1 MRGTTRA
8 IRMRSLE
15 NGVWANLKC
24 HFGGLAIQIQQPET
38 KATAKFGSR
47 TNPKDSRYDVEATAE
62 ATYRAVAELASKR
75 YGNGAAEQPDAQQL
89 AEVSSKTDDA
99 VSKAR
104 QKVVAALKES
114 PEISEVGDLFHEDPF
129 KGFEPSGAFAP
140 IFFVYNL
147 PRGPQAQHKPEKEAL
162 VSKLH
167 FVYNGKFLTA
177 AAFCGPDREIS
188 GISEAVSKV
197 CLQMSRSGL
206 GFHWLSPIPTYHS
219 LDIGNVSLASSPT
232 SAVLNDSVQGGGTS
246 TTLLVSAPKR
256 VPNVLRSVYT
266 GSFQYLMSFYS
277 LKEQS
282 NTGEALMQTIQ
293 AHRETVLDL
302 LKEFNQSKRRQFLR
316 RRRLRGLI
324 RAHCLSLTEKI
335 GRLDA
340 LSDSLAQGI
349 DSLDGNL
356 QQEPRLRAM
365 LEAEP
370 GWKSYLR
377 HDFETK
383 PTLDMI
389 TRTSE
394 ELRGHSTWPVT
405 LLIAV
410 LAAILGGFLGFF
422 ISRIV

>member
-38 KATAKFGSR
+38 RATGKLGSR
-47 TNPKDSRYDVEATAE
+47 THPKDTRYDVEATVE
-62 ATYRAVAELASKR
+62 ATYKAVAELASKR
-75 YGNGAAEQPDAQQL
+75 YGNGEAGQPVAQQS
-89 AEVSSKTDDA
+89 ADVANKTDDA

-104 QKVVAALKES
+104 QQVVSALKES
-114 PEISEVGDLFHEDPF
+114 PEISEVGDLFREDPF
-129 KGFEPSGAFAP
+129 KGFEPANAFAP

-147 PRGPQAQHKPEKEAL
+147 PRRPQEENEPEKEVA

-167 FVYNGKFLTA
+167 FVYNGRFLA
-177 AAFCGPDREIS
+177 VAGFCQPDREIS
-188 GISEAVSKV
+188 GISETVSKV
-197 CLQMSRSGL
+197 CLQMSKSGF
-206 GFHWLSPIPTYHS
+206 GFHWLSPLPTYHS
-219 LDIGNVSLASSPT
+219 LDFGDVSLASSPT
-232 SAVLNDSVQGGGTS
+232 SRVLNDSIRGAGATTS
-246 TTLLVSAPKR
+246 LLVSMPKR
-256 VPNVLRSVYT
+256 VPDVLRSVYT
-266 GSFQYLMSFYS
+266 RSFQYLISFYS

-282 NTGEALMQTIQ
+282 NLGEALMQTIQ

-302 LKEFNQSKRRQFLR
+302 MKEYNQSKRRQFLR
-316 RRRLRGLI
+316 RRKLRGLI
-324 RAHCLSLTEKI
+324 KAHCFNLTEKI
-335 GRLDA
+335 GRLDTI
-340 LSDSLAQGI
+340 SDSLAQGI

-365 LEAEP
+365 MEAEP

-377 HDFETK
+377 HDFDTK

-394 ELRGHSTWPVT
+394 EIRGHGNWSVT
-405 LLIAV
+405 LLVAL
-410 LAAILGGFLGFF
+410 LAAILGGLVGFL